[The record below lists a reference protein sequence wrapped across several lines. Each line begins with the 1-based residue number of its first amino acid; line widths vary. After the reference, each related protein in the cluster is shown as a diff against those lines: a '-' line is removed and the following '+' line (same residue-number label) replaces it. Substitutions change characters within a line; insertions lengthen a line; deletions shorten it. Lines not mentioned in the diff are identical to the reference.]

1 MAKIDHQAIMDAVLK
16 EHKVVLDKDD
26 PIMVTVT
33 INRLILQRYITE
45 VEKILEKSNEKQ
57 TLIMKQQ
64 LDQSKK
70 AAQEIITKAT
80 DYASQQARQQ
90 FQEYQKE
97 LQGQHA
103 AINTEQP
110 HALLHPSNRAATLLF
125 ASVCIAF
132 GALFTAL
139 II

>member
-33 INRLILQRYITE
+33 INRLILQKYIAE
-45 VEKILEKSNEKQ
+45 VEKILEKNNEKQ
-57 TLIMKQQ
+57 TLVMKLQ

-103 AINTEQP
+103 VINTEQP
-110 HALLHPSNRAATLLF
+110 HALPHPSNRAATLVF

>member
-45 VEKILEKSNEKQ
+45 VEKILEKNNEKQ
-57 TLIMKQQ
+57 TLVMKLQ

-103 AINTEQP
+103 VTNTQQSQ
-110 HALLHPSNRAATLLF
+110 ALLHPSNRAATLLF